1 MYKVIKGGNI
11 YSSIDLNNKSE
22 VYDLLEDL
30 KKKKSKDARI
40 NRNKILAYIRLLER
54 HGVLIGEPICKHLE
68 GEIYE
73 LRPLDNRILFFY
85 HEDDQYI
92 LLTHFEKKTNKTPKR
107 EIERAKSKMDEYIS
121 RKINNN

>member
-1 MYKVIKGGNI
+1 MFKVSF
-11 YSSIDLNNKSE
+11 YFDLNNKSE

-30 KKKKSKDARI
+30 KKKKSKDAKI
-40 NRNKILAYIRLLER
+40 NRNKILAYIKLLEKR
-54 HGVLIGEPICKHLE
+54 GVLIGEPICKHLE

-107 EIERAKSKMDEYIS
+107 EIERAKSKMNEYIS
-121 RKINNN
+121 RTMNNN